1 VLICVSE
8 SFSKYH
14 CGIFTLSDV
23 LLVIFVLDILDN
35 EASKF
40 TQSTDPN
47 VSVPVTRAHG
57 EETLFRVWKFVVE
70 NILPFWVLFFVVF
83 SFRICSF
90 QFRAVRPIKLF
101 VRRFI
106 EPGVVRF
113 FHRLLSQRGWLGRG
127 SSDMDQAVRL
137 GEFRVG
143 YGHGGVTV
151 LEGLW
156 MLFVEYLVLLVLM

>member
-23 LLVIFVLDILDN
+23 ISVIFVLDILDN

-57 EETLFRVWKFVVE
+57 EETLFRVRKFIVE
-70 NILPFWVLFFVVF
+70 NIIPFRVLFSVKL
-83 SFRICSF
+83 SFCICFF
-90 QFRAVRPIKLF
+90 QVGEVRPIKLF
-101 VRRFI
+101 VRRFV
-106 EPGVVRF
+106 EPGVARF
-113 FHRLLSQRGWLGRG
+113 FHRLLSQRGWFGRG
-127 SSDMDQAVRL
+127 WSDMDQAVRL
-137 GEFRVG
+137 GEFRVV